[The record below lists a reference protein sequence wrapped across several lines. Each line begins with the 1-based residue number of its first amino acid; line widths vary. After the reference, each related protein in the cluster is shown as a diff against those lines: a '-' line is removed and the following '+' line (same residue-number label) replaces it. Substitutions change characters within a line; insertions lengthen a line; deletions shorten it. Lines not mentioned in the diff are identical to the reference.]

1 MSQITCSNY
10 AMSYFQRRIKE
21 IDEKDCC
28 ESDTCIH
35 KGEKREVSL
44 PSNKSNDDASDP
56 YL

>member
-35 KGEKREVSL
+35 KGEKREFSL
-44 PSNKSNDDASDP
+44 PVNKSNDDAPRP